1 MGPCFLQTLGILT
14 EFIAITSHEFVI
26 LSIQRLHDANTYRQA
41 RGCGCKAAW
50 NHTQF
55 STADRCLLSDPNL
68 ELLHPS
74 VTWRC
79 LTHFIIRA
87 LPFYPTCMCMCT
99 FLLSSLT
106 AVYEVRSTEHQI
118 FSSTQREAGL
128 FEVLFLFL
136 KSWFF
141 ALRFITQVSPNYQQ
155 LISWQE
161 TAALPLLL
169 CWTSPSGDI
178 IRRVWCFLSSQ
189 QDNNCFPSVTQNY
202 VKSLASIFAMSTQEI
217 LEDPCLNSH

>member
-1 MGPCFLQTLGILT
+1 MTFVWSQNIVVYGFQQFIFLFMGR
-14 EFIAITSHEFVI
+14 
-26 LSIQRLHDANTYRQA
+26 RLHAMQ
-41 RGCGCKAAW
+41 GVSLKLVLMKIISLLFMKSGAW
-50 NHTQF
+50 NTRSF
-55 STADRCLLSDPNL
+55 PAPRGKLDFLS
-68 ELLHPS
+68 
-74 VTWRC
+74 
-79 LTHFIIRA
+79 
-87 LPFYPTCMCMCT
+87 
-99 FLLSSLT
+99 
-106 AVYEVRSTEHQI
+106 
-118 FSSTQREAGL
+118 L
-128 FEVLFLFL
+128 FPFL

-169 CWTSPSGDI
+169 CWASPSGNI

-189 QDNNCFPSVTQNY
+189 QDNNCFPQVTQNC